1 MPLSDDPNDKLRA
14 CFNHGWPDPDQ
25 DFAPDY
31 LAACKRWFE
40 TLSPRA
46 RNTAVAAIAAYGR
59 GDEVAA
65 LELAG
70 VLPLAP
76 RVALIEAEE

>member
-1 MPLSDDPNDKLRA
+1 MDLSDDPNDKLRA
-14 CFNHGWPDPDQ
+14 CLNHGWPDPDL
-25 DFAPDY
+25 DFSPDY
-31 LAACKRWFE
+31 LAACQRWFE
-40 TLSPRA
+40 VLPPRA

-59 GDEVAA
+59 GDEIAA

-76 RVALIEAEE
+76 RVELLTAEE

>member
-14 CFNHGWPDPDQ
+14 CLNHGWPDPDE
-25 DFAPDY
+25 DFTPDY

-40 TLSPRA
+40 GLSSRA

-70 VLPLAP
+70 VLPPAP
-76 RVALIEAEE
+76 QASLMPTDE